1 MYRIGII
8 TNSNT
13 LFSNGLSQNAYF
25 LYEVFRL
32 AGHRCSMLCYDAS
45 YKMLDGLS
53 VPVKTISTSNFN
65 SSSYDI
71 LITVAIGI
79 NKEMYDKCKASNTR
93 VIGFVCGNIFAN
105 NLLDFYSDDPDAGG
119 RIIKRTQPIDILW
132 IIGSFNYMSK
142 YLELMRGAPSMAVPH
157 LWSPKVLEDHA
168 TTKFKFSLDNLRF
181 NPVHHTNGKLNI
193 LILEPNSSFTKNALL
208 PLVACEE
215 LFIKHPDL
223 IDTIY
228 VFNYPDKSTGSL
240 AVLDNLS
247 VKSKVR
253 IFKGLHMADILNH
266 FNQQSSMPV
275 VFCHQIMHQWNYLY
289 YEMMYYGI
297 PFVHNSDMMKGYGY
311 HYNGCDID
319 AAVYNLVQVQKHHN
333 KLYELQKK
341 KNAAYLKTLDCYDPD
356 TIQTWNTLLNT
367 TMGKL

>member
-32 AGHRCSMLCYDAS
+32 AGHNCAMLCYDSS
-45 YKMLDGLS
+45 YKVLDGLG
-53 VPVKTISTSNFN
+53 VPVKTISTSNFD
-65 SSSYDI
+65 SSTYDI
-71 LITVAIGI
+71 IITVAMGI
-79 NKEMYDKCKASNTR
+79 NKEMYDKCQGTHTR

-105 NLLDFYSDDPDAGG
+105 NLLDFFSEDPEAGSHF
-119 RIIKRTQPIDILW
+119 IKRTQPIDMLW

-142 YLELMRGAPSMAVPH
+142 YLELMRGAPSMPVPH
-157 LWSPKVLEDHA
+157 LWSPKVLEHHA
-168 TTKFKFSLDNLRF
+168 TTKFKFALENLRY
-181 NPVHHTNGKLNI
+181 NPERHTNGKLNI
-193 LILEPNSSFTKNALL
+193 LILEPNIGFTKNALL

-215 LFIKHPDL
+215 LYIKHPDL

-228 VFNYPDKSTGSL
+228 VFNYPEKSTGAA
-240 AVLDNLS
+240 AVLDNLT
-247 VKSKVR
+247 VKPKVR
-253 IFKGLHMADILNH
+253 IFKGLHIADILNH
-266 FNQQSSMPV
+266 FNLQPSMPV

-311 HYNGCDID
+311 HYAGCDIND
-319 AAVYNLVQVQKHHN
+319 AVYNLTKVSQHHN

-341 KNAAYLKTLDCYDPD
+341 RNTDYLKTIDCYNPD
-356 TIQTWNTLLNT
+356 TIQTWNTLLKNT
-367 TMGKL
+367 MAKL